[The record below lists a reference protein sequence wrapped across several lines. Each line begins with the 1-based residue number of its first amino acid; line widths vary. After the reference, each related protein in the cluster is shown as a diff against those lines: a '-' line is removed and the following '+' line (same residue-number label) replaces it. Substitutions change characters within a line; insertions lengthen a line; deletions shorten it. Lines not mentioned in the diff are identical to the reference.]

1 MQKKAIFWL
10 IVYLFVFITG
20 ALSGL
25 KVNGVCYFLMVLLGV
40 GLLLYSF
47 ALAAI
52 AGRTLKNFAHKV
64 KGESFIPDKF
74 TSVGIY
80 SCMRHPMHLG
90 IALMPLAFS
99 LIWGNAG
106 ALLAS
111 GWALAAGFWFV
122 LAIEEPEVIK
132 EYKQDYID
140 YMQKVPPFT
149 LRLKCLEDALVAL
162 KRGDKDE
169 FSQADSQVE
178 VKGFEAKHYDRLMN
192 IITLGWYPKFIK
204 QVVKDLDLKPGEKVA
219 DFGAGTGRNALLMHP
234 YIGSSGAIVGFEIG
248 EEMQEQFLQ
257 KTKNIKNITL
267 NRSSIL
273 DEPKQEGVFDVIF
286 ISFVFHGFTQENRE
300 KILVNAFKLLKKGG
314 KLAILDFNE
323 FNIDSAPFYIRFG
336 IRVLECPLAEDFI
349 NRDLKLMLQEHGFEN
364 CRELKYF
371 KNHLRLSIAT
381 RA

>member
-10 IVYLFVFITG
+10 IVYLFVFSAG
-20 ALSGL
+20 FLNDLRVSGI
-25 KVNGVCYFLMVLLGV
+25 CYFIMALLGV

-52 AGRTLKNFAHKV
+52 AGRTLKKFAHKV

-90 IALMPLAFS
+90 IAIMPLAIS
-99 LIWGNAG
+99 LIWGNLG
-106 ALLAS
+106 AVLAS

-122 LAIEEPEVIK
+122 LTIEEPEVIK

-149 LRLKCLEDALVAL
+149 LSLKCLENALIAL
-162 KRGDKDE
+162 KRGAKKE
-169 FSQADSQVE
+169 LSQADSQVE
-178 VKGFEAKHYDRLMN
+178 VKGFEAKHYDKLMN

-204 QVVKDLDLKPGEKVA
+204 QVIKDLDLKPGERVA

-234 YIGSSGAIVGFEIG
+234 YIESSGAIVGFEIG
-248 EEMQEQFLQ
+248 EEMKAQFLE
-257 KTKNIKNITL
+257 KTENVKNIIL
-267 NRSSIL
+267 NRNSIL
-273 DEPKQEGVFDVIF
+273 EEPKHEAIFDRIF

-300 KILVNAFKLLKKGG
+300 KILANSFKLLKKGG

-323 FNIDSAPFYIRFG
+323 FNVDSAPFYIRFG

-371 KNHLRLSIAT
+371 KNYLRLIIAT